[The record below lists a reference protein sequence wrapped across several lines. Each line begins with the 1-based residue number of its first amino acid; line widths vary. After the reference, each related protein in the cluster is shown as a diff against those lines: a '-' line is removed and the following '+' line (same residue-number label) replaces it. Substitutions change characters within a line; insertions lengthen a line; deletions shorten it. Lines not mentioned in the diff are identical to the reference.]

1 MRSESSKEI
10 DSDMPLKTCPKGHT
24 FNKTSDCPTCPVCES
39 LRKPKDGFLSTLP
52 APARRALENNG
63 IPTLKQLSSYTEK
76 EILSFHGMGKSSLP
90 KLRAA
95 LAEQSLK
102 FK

>member
-1 MRSESSKEI
+1 
-10 DSDMPLKTCPKGHT
+10 MPTQETLKTFPKGHQ
-24 FNKTSDCPTCPVCES
+24 FHKTSDCPACPVCEAE
-39 LRKPKDGFLSTLP
+39 RKPRKGFLAVLA

-63 IPTLKQLSSYTEK
+63 ITTLEQMASYSEAELLK
-76 EILSFHGMGKSSLP
+76 LHGMGKGSLP

-95 LAEQSLK
+95 LEEKGLK